1 MPLTAAKYGRF
12 RWPLYQERLRDC
24 HEIVNKTSK
33 VIQAKGVT
41 KMNFAQIVFHLGIYS
56 LYLLL
61 PSNVPGQGLLD
72 SIAAFITGPFGK
84 AITLIAIVLCGVSYM
99 YSKQSD
105 NSNIGRLAIG
115 AALIVGAANI
125 FAYIQQAG

>member
-1 MPLTAAKYGRF
+1 MNAIQSLSHSASAA
-12 RWPLYQERLRDC
+12 
-24 HEIVNKTSK
+24 
-33 VIQAKGVT
+33 
-41 KMNFAQIVFHLGIYS
+41 

-61 PSNVPGQGLLD
+61 YQAGVPGQGLLD
-72 SIAAFITGPFGK
+72 SIAQFITGPFGK

-99 YSKQSD
+99 YGKQSD
-105 NSNIGRLAIG
+105 NANIGRLVIG

>member
-1 MPLTAAKYGRF
+1 
-12 RWPLYQERLRDC
+12 
-24 HEIVNKTSK
+24 
-33 VIQAKGVT
+33 
-41 KMNFAQIVFHLGIYS
+41 MNFTHTVLYLTIYS
-56 LYLLL
+56 LYFLL

-84 AITLIAIVLCGVSYM
+84 AITLIAIVLCGVSYT
-99 YSKQSD
+99 YGKQSD
-105 NSNIGRLAIG
+105 NSHIGRVTIG

>member
-1 MPLTAAKYGRF
+1 MRCVHACTGSSTA
-12 RWPLYQERLRDC
+12 RD
-24 HEIVNKTSK
+24 
-33 VIQAKGVT
+33 
-41 KMNFAQIVFHLGIYS
+41 FHISIYS

-61 PSNVPGQGLLD
+61 PSDVPGQGLLD

>member
-1 MPLTAAKYGRF
+1 MNA
-12 RWPLYQERLRDC
+12 
-24 HEIVNKTSK
+24 
-33 VIQAKGVT
+33 IQLLSHSASAT
-41 KMNFAQIVFHLGIYS
+41 

-61 PSNVPGQGLLD
+61 YQAGVPGQGLLD
-72 SIAAFITGPFGK
+72 SIAQFITGPFGK

-99 YSKQSD
+99 YGKQSD
-105 NSNIGRLAIG
+105 NANIGRLAIG

>member
-1 MPLTAAKYGRF
+1 MNLTRTV
-12 RWPLYQERLRDC
+12 L
-24 HEIVNKTSK
+24 
-33 VIQAKGVT
+33 
-41 KMNFAQIVFHLGIYS
+41 QITIYS

-61 PSNVPGQGLLD
+61 PSNIPGQGLLD

-115 AALIVGAANI
+115 AALIVGAANL

>member
-1 MPLTAAKYGRF
+1 MNSVQLVS
-12 RWPLYQERLRDC
+12 Q
-24 HEIVNKTSK
+24 
-33 VIQAKGVT
+33 QA
-41 KMNFAQIVFHLGIYS
+41 FAT

-61 PSNVPGQGLLD
+61 YQAGVPGQGLLD
-72 SIAAFITGPFGK
+72 SIAQFITGPFGK

-99 YSKQSD
+99 YGKQSD
-105 NSNIGRLAIG
+105 NANIGRLAIG

>member
-1 MPLTAAKYGRF
+1 MNLTRTVLQVA
-12 RWPLYQERLRDC
+12 
-24 HEIVNKTSK
+24 
-33 VIQAKGVT
+33 
-41 KMNFAQIVFHLGIYS
+41 IYS

-61 PSNVPGQGLLD
+61 PSNIPGQGLLD
-72 SIAAFITGPFGK
+72 SIAVFITGPFGK
-84 AITLIAIVLCGVSYM
+84 AITLIASYM

-115 AALIVGAANI
+115 AALIVGAANL

>member
-1 MPLTAAKYGRF
+1 MTA
-12 RWPLYQERLRDC
+12 
-24 HEIVNKTSK
+24 
-33 VIQAKGVT
+33 IQSLSHSAST
-41 KMNFAQIVFHLGIYS
+41 T

-61 PSNVPGQGLLD
+61 YQAGVPGQGLLD
-72 SIAAFITGPFGK
+72 SIAQFITGPFGK

-99 YSKQSD
+99 YGKQSD
-105 NSNIGRLAIG
+105 NANIGRLAIG

>member
-1 MPLTAAKYGRF
+1 MNPIRSVSQQAITALYLV
-12 RWPLYQERLRDC
+12 LYQA
-24 HEIVNKTSK
+24 S
-33 VIQAKGVT
+33 
-41 KMNFAQIVFHLGIYS
+41 
-56 LYLLL
+56 
-61 PSNVPGQGLLD
+61 VPGEGLLN
-72 SIAAFITGPFGK
+72 SIAQFITGPFGK

-99 YSKQSD
+99 YGKQSD

>member
-1 MPLTAAKYGRF
+1 
-12 RWPLYQERLRDC
+12 
-24 HEIVNKTSK
+24 
-33 VIQAKGVT
+33 
-41 KMNFAQIVFHLGIYS
+41 MNFAQIAFHLSIYS

-99 YSKQSD
+99 YGKQSD
-105 NSNIGRLAIG
+105 NSSIGRVAIG

>member
-1 MPLTAAKYGRF
+1 MNLTRTV
-12 RWPLYQERLRDC
+12 LQ
-24 HEIVNKTSK
+24 
-33 VIQAKGVT
+33 VT
-41 KMNFAQIVFHLGIYS
+41 IYS

-61 PSNVPGQGLLD
+61 PSNIPGQGLLD

-99 YSKQSD
+99 YGKQSD
-105 NSNIGRLAIG
+105 NSSIGRLAIG
-115 AALIVGAANI
+115 AALIVGAANL

>member
-1 MPLTAAKYGRF
+1 
-12 RWPLYQERLRDC
+12 
-24 HEIVNKTSK
+24 
-33 VIQAKGVT
+33 
-41 KMNFAQIVFHLGIYS
+41 MNFTHTFIHLTIYS

-61 PSNVPGQGLLD
+61 PSNIPGQGLLD

-99 YSKQSD
+99 YGKQSD
-105 NSNIGRLAIG
+105 NSSIGRLAIG

>member
-1 MPLTAAKYGRF
+1 VNHIQSVSQQATTALYLV
-12 RWPLYQERLRDC
+12 LYQA
-24 HEIVNKTSK
+24 S
-33 VIQAKGVT
+33 
-41 KMNFAQIVFHLGIYS
+41 
-56 LYLLL
+56 
-61 PSNVPGQGLLD
+61 VPGEGLLN
-72 SIAAFITGPFGK
+72 SIAQFITGPFGK

-99 YSKQSD
+99 YGKQSD

>member
-1 MPLTAAKYGRF
+1 MNLANTV
-12 RWPLYQERLRDC
+12 L
-24 HEIVNKTSK
+24 
-33 VIQAKGVT
+33 QAT
-41 KMNFAQIVFHLGIYS
+41 IYS
-56 LYLLL
+56 LCLLL
-61 PSNVPGQGLLD
+61 PSNIPGQGLLD

-115 AALIVGAANI
+115 AALIVGAANL

>member
-1 MPLTAAKYGRF
+1 MNA
-12 RWPLYQERLRDC
+12 
-24 HEIVNKTSK
+24 
-33 VIQAKGVT
+33 IQSLSNSAST
-41 KMNFAQIVFHLGIYS
+41 T

-61 PSNVPGQGLLD
+61 YQAGVPGQGLLD
-72 SIAAFITGPFGK
+72 SIAQFITGPFGK

-99 YSKQSD
+99 YGKQSD
-105 NSNIGRLAIG
+105 NASIGRLAIG